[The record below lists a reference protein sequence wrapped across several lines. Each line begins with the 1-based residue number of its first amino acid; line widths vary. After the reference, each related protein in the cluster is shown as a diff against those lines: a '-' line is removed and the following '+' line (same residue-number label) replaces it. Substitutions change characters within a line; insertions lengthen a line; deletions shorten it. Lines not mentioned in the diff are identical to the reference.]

1 MTSVESG
8 NTTQGKSGN
17 TTQGSVNTTQAKKKA
32 KPSGNRSIDA
42 KTRARVRKLARDG
55 KSQGFIARE
64 CGIAQS
70 SVKRICDAAKPPITF
85 NRAKTAAAVEAHT
98 LDLKLARAKL
108 SEQAIERVG
117 KLFDLLDAEH
127 TVFHFDKDGYMSTGT
142 LDRPTSGDVKNY
154 ITSIGI
160 LIDKHIA
167 LIKHDSDDRD
177 LPAVDKW
184 LMAMIGGER

>member
-1 MTSVESG
+1 MTSVE
-8 NTTQGKSGN
+8 SGN
-17 TTQGSVNTTQAKKKA
+17 TTQGSVNTTQGKT
-32 KPSGNRSIDA
+32 GNRGGGRRPVDS
-42 KTRARVRKLARDG
+42 KTRARIRKLAREG
-55 KSQGFIARE
+55 KSRNAIAKTVGVSPSTVSKVCAEAR
-64 CGIAQS
+64 
-70 SVKRICDAAKPPITF
+70 PPITF
-85 NRAKTAAAVEAHT
+85 DRAKTKAAVEAHA

-117 KLFDLLDAEH
+117 KLFDLLDSKH
-127 TVFHFDKDGYMSTGT
+127 TVHHFDKDGCMSTGT
-142 LDRPTSGDVKNY
+142 LDRPTSGDMKNY

-184 LMAMIGGER
+184 LVAMIGADQ